1 MTTKRN
7 SKGQRIVR
15 MTPELMEDL
24 LVHNDILVKTDLP
37 HNARLVSLWVD
48 EENWDY
54 KLKFESSEWEEMV
67 EGEFIPIIEPEV
79 EIVSVE
85 DSDENAVDSRDFSDN
100 V

>member
-7 SKGQRIVR
+7 KKGQRIVR

-48 EENWDY
+48 DENWSY
-54 KLKFESSEWEEMV
+54 NLKFESSEWEEMV
-67 EGEFIPIIEPEV
+67 EGEFIPTIEPEV
-79 EIVSVE
+79 EIVSVG
-85 DSDENAVDSRDFSDN
+85 DSDENAVDSRGLFR
-100 V
+100 